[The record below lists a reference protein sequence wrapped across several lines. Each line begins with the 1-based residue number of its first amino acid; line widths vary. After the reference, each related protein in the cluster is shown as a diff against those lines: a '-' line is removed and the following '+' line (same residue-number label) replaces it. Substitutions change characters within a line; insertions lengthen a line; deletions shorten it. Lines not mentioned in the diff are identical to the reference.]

1 MRMLCE
7 EFMFTSYYNLNRVHH
22 EVVKTSFLV
31 KLQSWEINNL

>member
-7 EFMFTSYYNLNRVHH
+7 EFTSYYNLSRVHY

-31 KLQSWEINNL
+31 KLQPWEINNL